1 MRLLLRDQVQQAS
14 GCSDKL
20 VVVNITNMNY
30 ELITVYH
37 FDLAG
42 TAFGVMAYS
51 DPSLPVVNSEKR
63 H

>member
-1 MRLLLRDQVQQAS
+1 M
-14 GCSDKL
+14 
-20 VVVNITNMNY
+20 VVNITNMNY

-42 TAFGVMAYS
+42 TTFGAIAYS
-51 DPSLPVVNSEKR
+51 DPSLLVVNSEKR